1 MIDLSQIFCFLNDY
15 FRPIL
20 LIIATLFT
28 IYFAI
33 KKIGHK
39 VTAQYIFSIP
49 LFSEEYI
56 SNVVL
61 SNKKDKTLSVW
72 SINVVFD
79 KNFNLTLEK
88 FNPPI
93 ILKAYET
100 VSLSLPKY
108 SSLSAG
114 SDRYKPN
121 YLAKDLNIYID
132 IGHKLIMC
140 EKNSKKDN
148 LSHFKP
154 VSMNITKFNDKV
166 FDETVAYI
174 IAYYHQGK
182 SYTAFIAES
191 GIISNEWYFSP
202 NHLGNNVNVGTIRS
216 FINEYGFHELFSNY
230 ECFQVD
236 YPNINLVFKKEEKHA

>member
-1 MIDLSQIFCFLNDY
+1 VIDLSQIFCFLNDY
-15 FRPIL
+15 LPIL

-33 KKIGHK
+33 KKIGNK
-39 VTAQYIFSIP
+39 VTAQYTFSSP

-79 KNFNLTLEK
+79 KHFTLTLEK

-108 SSLSAG
+108 SSLSVG

-121 YLAKDLNIYID
+121 YLAKDVNIYID
-132 IGHKLIMC
+132 IGHKLIKC

-148 LSHFKP
+148 LSHFTS
-154 VSMNITKFNDKV
+154 VSMSITKFNGHV

-174 IAYYHQGK
+174 IAYYYQGK

-191 GIISNEWYFSP
+191 GIISNEWDFSP
-202 NHLGNNVNVGTIRS
+202 NHLGNSVNMGTIRS
-216 FINEYGFHELFSNY
+216 FINQYGFHGLFSNY
-230 ECFQVD
+230 ECFKVD
-236 YPNINLVFKKEEKHA
+236 YPKINLAFKKEEKPA

>member
-1 MIDLSQIFCFLNDY
+1 MIDLNQIFCFLNDY

-33 KKIGHK
+33 KKIGNS
-39 VTAQYIFSIP
+39 VTAQYTFSSP

-72 SINVVFD
+72 SINAVFD
-79 KNFNLTLEK
+79 KNFTLTLEK

-100 VSLSLPKY
+100 VSISLPKY
-108 SSLSAG
+108 SSLSI
-114 SDRYKPN
+114 DLDKYIPN
-121 YLAKDLNIYID
+121 YTTNDTNIYID
-132 IGHKLIMC
+132 IGHKLIKC
-140 EKNSKKDN
+140 KNNTKKDS
-148 LSHFKP
+148 LSHFTS
-154 VSMNITKFNDKV
+154 VSMNITKFNGHV

-174 IAYYHQGK
+174 MAYYYQGK
-182 SYTAFIAES
+182 SYTAFITGS
-191 GIISNEWYFSP
+191 GIISNEWDFSP
-202 NHLGNNVNVGTIRS
+202 NHLGNNINEGTIRS
-216 FINEYGFHELFSNY
+216 FINQYGFHELFSNY
-230 ECFQVD
+230 KCFKVD
-236 YPNINLVFKKEEKHA
+236 YPNINLAFKKEKIHA